1 MKKTLYGLLFC
12 ATLSGVS
19 AQNWEPMAAGML
31 PNNFL
36 IFSLSTVS
44 EQVVWAVASQ
54 EYYQPPIPNS
64 HRIRVLRTS
73 DGGQTW
79 VVKEVE
85 EAAGTISFQIV
96 GVDSLTAWITTQD
109 YGGGPGRALFQTND
123 GGETWTKKLSN
134 NSAGVSLN
142 RFPDGQHW
150 LATNRQTTSRSADDG
165 ENWTNSSYSGYF
177 TNEYQG
183 LYAGSNMASTV
194 GDTLWHG
201 TSQGGR
207 IVRFTNFGQNVSMLI
222 GLGSTASVTSVAFHD
237 HLNGL
242 AFYTQSNQ
250 YKIAKTTDGG
260 GTWAAL
266 PLAQQ
271 PGGLVWNIAAVPGA
285 IGHYV
290 LASAYATTNG
300 KIAITTDFGESWTVE
315 TIGRALNGVSFSSPV
330 SGWVGGGKITSSTQP
345 AMFKYIGSPLVGAK
359 KVDAL
364 LPGFAV
370 SPNPAADFV
379 QFDFEGFVSA
389 NTVFATVSDVS
400 GRMVFSGEV
409 SGNQL
414 DTSKLPVGAYFLK
427 VETGGKTGVAK
438 ILKH

>member
-1 MKKTLYGLLFC
+1 MKNTLCALLFC
-12 ATLSGVS
+12 APLSVAF
-19 AQNWEPMAAGML
+19 AQNWKPMAAGLL
-31 PNNFL
+31 PNNFVV
-36 IFSLSTVS
+36 FSVS
-44 EQVVWAVASQ
+44 AVDDRVAWATASQ
-54 EYYQPPIPNS
+54 EYFQGPIPNS

-109 YGGGPGRALFQTND
+109 YGGGAGRALFQTAD
-123 GGETWTKKLSN
+123 GGDVWTKKLTN
-134 NSAGVSLN
+134 TSAGVSLN

-165 ENWTNSSYSGYF
+165 ENWTNSTFSGYF

-207 IVRFTNFGQNVSMLI
+207 IVRFTNFGQSVGMLI
-222 GLGSTASVTSVAFHD
+222 GLGSSASVTSVAFQD

-271 PGGLVWNIAAVPGA
+271 PGSLVWNIAAVPGA
-285 IGHYV
+285 PGHYV
-290 LASAYATTNG
+290 LASASTTTNG
-300 KIAITTDFGESWTVE
+300 RVATTDDFGNSWSLE
-315 TIGRALNGVSFSSPV
+315 ILGSSLNGVSFSSPKT
-330 SGWVGGGKITSSTQP
+330 GWVGAGKISSATQP
-345 AMFKYIGSPLVGAK
+345 AMFKYVGSPLIGTKSLGVP
-359 KVDAL
+359 
-364 LPGFAV
+364 LPGFKVA
-370 SPNPAADFV
+370 PNPVSDFV
-379 QFDFEGFVSA
+379 RFDFDGFVSGEA
-389 NTVFATVSDVS
+389 VFATVSDVA
-400 GRMVFSGEV
+400 GRTVFSGEV
-409 SGNQL
+409 VGNQL
-414 DTSKLPVGAYFLK
+414 DMGKFPAGAYFLK
-427 VETGGKTGVAK
+427 IETSGRIGVAK
-438 ILKH
+438 FMKD